1 MSFSRRTLL
10 KASAASA
17 VLGGIGAPHVAR
29 ADNADQQGSIWPLPK
44 FYFLVE
50 LGDGIDAKFSEVT
63 GLEERAAVIEYR
75 HGDSAVFSPT
85 KRPGLVGIGN
95 VTMRKGILARD
106 SKFWEWLSKFTMNV
120 VSRRTVVI
128 KLLDETGAPKMV
140 WTLRNAWP
148 TKITGTDLK
157 SEGNE
162 VAVEW
167 LELAFETLEVKAG

>member
-17 VLGGIGAPHVAR
+17 VLGGIGAPYVAR
-29 ADNADQQGSIWPLPK
+29 ADSADQQGSIWPLPK

-63 GLEERAAVIEYR
+63 GLEETAAVLKYR
-75 HGDSAVFSPT
+75 HGDSRLPI
-85 KRPGLVGIGN
+85 KMPGLVGIGN
-95 VTMRKGILARD
+95 VTMRKGIFARD
-106 SKFWEWLSKFTMNV
+106 SKFWDWLSKITMNV
-120 VSRRTVVI
+120 ISRRTVVI
-128 KLLDETGAPKMV
+128 TLLDETGAPKMV
-140 WTLRNAWP
+140 WTLHNAWP

-162 VAVEW
+162 VAVES

>member
-1 MSFSRRTLL
+1 MSFSRRTLF
-10 KASAASA
+10 KVSTASA
-17 VLGGIGAPHVAR
+17 VLGGIGAPYVAR

-75 HGDSAVFSPT
+75 HGNSPVFSPI
-85 KRPGLVGIGN
+85 KMPGLAGIGN
-95 VTMRKGILARD
+95 VTMRKGIFARD
-106 SKFWEWLSKFTMNV
+106 SKFSDWLSKITMNV
-120 VSRRTVVI
+120 ISRRTVVI
-128 KLLDETGAPKMV
+128 TLLDETGAPKMV
-140 WTLRNAWP
+140 WTLHNAWP

-157 SEGNE
+157 SGGNE
-162 VAVEW
+162 VAVES